1 MLKQIPS
8 GVQLGRWLGPAP
20 EEGEK
25 GLALG
30 FRDLR
35 REAWEGWP
43 PAPEQSPPGWE
54 AGVRRGEA
62 GSLILSGRLVRSD
75 LW

>member
-43 PAPEQSPPGWE
+43 PAPEQSPAGWGE
-54 AGVRRGEA
+54 GVRRGEGVGDIA
-62 GSLILSGRLVRSD
+62 A
-75 LW
+75 